1 MKNLEMSYLMDFY
14 GNLLSDKQREIM
26 QMYYQ
31 EDLSLSEIAAEYGIT
46 RQGVRDNIVRAEKE
60 LTNYENSLGLWKKF
74 SRITDNLGRIRALV
88 EQGSDMKS
96 SAEII
101 RLIAD
106 VENDI

>member
-31 EDLSLSEIAAEYGIT
+31 EDLSLAEIASEYGIT

-60 LTNYENSLGLWKKF
+60 LVRYEGSLGLFKKF
-74 SRITDNLGRIRALV
+74 SRITANLEKIRSLV
-88 EQGSDMKS
+88 ESDS
-96 SAEII
+96 SNQVSQDII
-101 RLIAD
+101 KLID
-106 VENDI
+106 NVENDI

>member
-1 MKNLEMSYLMDFY
+1 MKNLDMSYLMDFY

-31 EDLSLSEIAAEYGIT
+31 EDLSLSEIASEFGIT

-60 LTNYENSLGLWKKF
+60 LNNYESSLGLWKKF
-74 SRITDNLGRIRALV
+74 SRITDNLSKIRAIV
-88 EQGSDMKS
+88 ENNSTVPGFDD
-96 SAEII
+96 II
-101 RLIAD
+101 KLIDD

>member
-14 GNLLSDKQREIM
+14 GNLLRDKQREIM

-31 EDLSLSEIAAEYGIT
+31 EDLSLSEIASEFGIT

-60 LTNYENSLGLWKKF
+60 LTNYEISLGLWKKF
-74 SRITDNLGRIRALV
+74 SRISENLGRIRTLV
-88 EQGSDMKS
+88 EEQDNDA

-101 RLIAD
+101 KLID
-106 VENDI
+106 EVENDI